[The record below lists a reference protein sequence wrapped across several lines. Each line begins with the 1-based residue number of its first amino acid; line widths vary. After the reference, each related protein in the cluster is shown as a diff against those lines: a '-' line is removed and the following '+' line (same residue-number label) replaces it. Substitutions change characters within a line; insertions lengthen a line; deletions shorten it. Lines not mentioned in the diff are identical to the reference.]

1 MSDGNL
7 MAIKILDRTY
17 KIKCTPH
24 EVNDL
29 QRASNYLDEKM
40 RQFRQAANTVN
51 TDTLA
56 VITAL
61 NVTNELLSL
70 KKQKGEYINEM
81 QSRIDSLQNK
91 IEKFLATQDEVAV

>member
-17 KIKCTPH
+17 KIKCAPN

-40 RQFRQAANTVN
+40 RQFRQSVNTVN
-51 TDTLA
+51 SDTVA

-61 NVTNELLSL
+61 NLTNELLTL

-91 IEKFLATQDEVAV
+91 IEKFLAAQDTVAV